1 MMRVIK
7 VYGKLAK
14 HLGQRSFKA
23 VARTP
28 SEAVKFLL
36 ANFPSLRSVLSEGE
50 YMVSVGRHQLP
61 LGDHPEYAGYPVAG
75 SEPIRIVPVVSGAG
89 GDDNRG
95 FGAFILGAA
104 LVAVAIAAPGAGFAL
119 SAGGFTSTGVAAS
132 GAVGVIAP
140 GFAAASAAA
149 AIAGNI
155 GVGLML
161 TGIAQMITPT
171 PSTDTATDSDPRQN
185 FSFSGVQNV
194 ARSGVVVPVIYGEVV
209 TGSITIS
216 AGLNTEEI

>member
-28 SEAVKFLL
+28 GEAVKFLL

-61 LGDHPEYAGYPVAG
+61 VGDHPEFIGYPVAG

-89 GDDNRG
+89 GSDNRG

-104 LVAVAIAAPGAGFAL
+104 LIGTALLTGGATLGL
-119 SAGGFTSTGVAAS
+119 TGFTAAGTGLGATAAT
-132 GAVGVIAP
+132 
-140 GFAAASAAA
+140 
-149 AIAGNI
+149 IAGNI
-155 GVGLML
+155 GIGLVLTGVAQML
-161 TGIAQMITPT
+161 TPM
-171 PSTDTATDSDPRQN
+171 PSTDIETDSDPRQN

-216 AGLNTEEI
+216 ASLNTEEI

>member
-28 SEAVKFLL
+28 GEAVKFLL

-61 LGDHPEYAGYPVAG
+61 LGDHPEFIGYPLAG
-75 SEPIRIVPVVSGAG
+75 SEPVRIVPVVSGAG
-89 GDDNRG
+89 GDDRG
-95 FGAFILGAA
+95 LGAVVLGAA
-104 LVAVAIAAPGAGFAL
+104 LVATAVVTGGATLGL
-119 SAGGFTSTGVAAS
+119 TGFTAAGTGLGATAAT
-132 GAVGVIAP
+132 
-140 GFAAASAAA
+140 
-149 AIAGNI
+149 IAGNI
-155 GVGLML
+155 GIGLVLTGVAQML
-161 TGIAQMITPT
+161 TPM
-171 PSTDTATDSDPRQN
+171 PSTDIETDSDPRQN

-216 AGLNTEEI
+216 ASLNTEEI

>member
-28 SEAVKFLL
+28 GEAVKFLL
-36 ANFPSLRSVLSEGE
+36 ANFPSLRAVLSEGE

-61 LGDHPEYAGYPVAG
+61 LGDHPEFIGYPLAG
-75 SEPIRIVPVVSGAG
+75 SEPIRIAPVISGAG
-89 GDDNRG
+89 GNRG
-95 FGAFILGAA
+95 LSTAIVGAA
-104 LVAVAIAAPGAGFAL
+104 LIGTALLTGGATLGL
-119 SAGGFTSTGVAAS
+119 TGFTAAGTGLGATAAAIGGNIGIGLVLTGVAQ
-132 GAVGVIAP
+132 
-140 GFAAASAAA
+140 
-149 AIAGNI
+149 
-155 GVGLML
+155 ML
-161 TGIAQMITPT
+161 TPT
-171 PSTDTATDSDPRQN
+171 PKTSEMDSDPREN

>member
-28 SEAVKFLL
+28 GEAVKFLL
-36 ANFPSLRSVLSEGE
+36 ANFPSVRSILSEGE

-61 LGDHPEYAGYPVAG
+61 LGDHPEYVGYPLAG
-75 SEPIRIVPVVSGAG
+75 QEPIRIVPVVSGAG

-95 FGAFILGAA
+95 LGFAIVGAA
-104 LVAVAIAAPGAGFAL
+104 LVATAIVTGGTSLAFG
-119 SAGGFTSTGVAAS
+119 AGGFGLAS
-132 GAVGVIAP
+132 GVTATTGLTV
-140 GFAAASAAA
+140 AA
-149 AIAGNI
+149 AIGNI
-155 GVGLML
+155 GVGLIL
-161 TGIAQMITPT
+161 TGVAQMLTPT
-171 PSTDTATDSDPRQN
+171 PSTDIETDSDPRQN

-216 AGLNTEEI
+216 AGLNVEKID

>member
-28 SEAVKFLL
+28 ADAVKFLL

-50 YMVSVGRHQLP
+50 YRVSVGKHSLP
-61 LGDHPEYAGYPVAG
+61 IGDHPEFMGYPVAG
-75 SEPIRIVPVVSGAG
+75 SEPIRIAPVISGAG
-89 GDDNRG
+89 GSTTQ
-95 FGAFILGAA
+95 ILVGVA
-104 LVAVAIAAPGAGFAL
+104 LVAVSLAVPAAALGLKSMTAIGL
-119 SAGGFTSTGVAAS
+119 AGGSLILGGVAQ
-132 GAVGVIAP
+132 
-140 GFAAASAAA
+140 
-149 AIAGNI
+149 
-155 GVGLML
+155 ML
-161 TGIAQMITPT
+161 TPIPDTPEM
-171 PSTDTATDSDPRQN
+171 DSDPREN

-194 ARSGVVVPVIYGEVV
+194 SRSGVVVPVIYGEVI

-216 AGLNTEEI
+216 AGLNVDKVDT

>member
-28 SEAVKFLL
+28 GEAVKFLL
-36 ANFPSLRSVLSEGE
+36 ANFPSVRSILSEGE

-61 LGDHPEYAGYPVAG
+61 LGDHPEYVGYPLAG

-89 GDDNRG
+89 GDLDRG
-95 FGAFILGAA
+95 LGIAIVGAA
-104 LVAVAIAAPGAGFAL
+104 LVATAIVTGGTSLAFG
-119 SAGGFTSTGVAAS
+119 AGGFGLAS
-132 GAVGVIAP
+132 GVTATAGLT
-140 GFAAASAAA
+140 AAA
-149 AIAGNI
+149 AIGNI
-155 GVGLML
+155 GIGLIL
-161 TGIAQMITPT
+161 TGVAQMLTPT
-171 PSTDTATDSDPRQN
+171 PSTDIETASDPRQN

>member
-28 SEAVKFLL
+28 GEAVKFLL

-61 LGDHPEYAGYPVAG
+61 LGDHPEYIGYPLAG
-75 SEPIRIVPVVSGAG
+75 AEPIRIVPVVSGAG
-89 GDDNRG
+89 GDDARN
-95 FGAFILGAA
+95 ILFGAA
-104 LVAVAIAAPGAGFAL
+104 LIGASFLFPGAGIFGAGMGVFGPLAPGTIAALTTVGTTL
-119 SAGGFTSTGVAAS
+119 SAVGAS
-132 GAVGVIAP
+132 LV
-140 GFAAASAAA
+140 
-149 AIAGNI
+149 
-155 GVGLML
+155 L
-161 TGIAQMITPT
+161 TGISNIISPMPE
-171 PSTDTATDSDPRQN
+171 TDIETDSDPRQN

-216 AGLNTEEI
+216 AGLNVEKID

>member
-28 SEAVKFLL
+28 GEAVKFLL

-61 LGDHPEYAGYPVAG
+61 LGDHPEYVGYPLAG

-89 GDDNRG
+89 GSDNRG
-95 FGAFILGAA
+95 FGAIVLGAA
-104 LVAVAIAAPGAGFAL
+104 LVAVAIAAPGAGLFA
-119 SAGGFTSTGVAAS
+119 G
-132 GAVGVIAP
+132 GAVGF
-140 GFAAASAAA
+140 GSTAAAGAATTLGA
-149 AIAGNI
+149 GLAVAAGNI
-155 GVGLML
+155 GIGLIL
-161 TGIAQMITPT
+161 TGVAQMLTPT
-171 PSTDTATDSDPRQN
+171 PSTDIETDSDPRQN

>member
-28 SEAVKFLL
+28 GEAVKFLL

-61 LGDHPEYAGYPVAG
+61 LGDHPEFIGYPLAG
-75 SEPIRIVPVVSGAG
+75 SEPVRIVPVVSGAG
-89 GDDNRG
+89 GDDRG
-95 FGAFILGAA
+95 LGAVVLGAA
-104 LVAVAIAAPGAGFAL
+104 LVATAVVTGGTSLAFG
-119 SAGGFTSTGVAAS
+119 AGGFGMAS
-132 GAVGVIAP
+132 GVTATAGLT
-140 GFAAASAAA
+140 AAA
-149 AIAGNI
+149 AVGNI
-155 GVGLML
+155 GVGLVLTGVAQML
-161 TGIAQMITPT
+161 TPM
-171 PSTDTATDSDPRQN
+171 PSTDIETDSDPRQN

-216 AGLNTEEI
+216 ASLNTEEI

>member
-28 SEAVKFLL
+28 GEAVKFLL

-50 YMVSVGRHQLP
+50 YMVSVGKNQLP
-61 LGDHPEYAGYPVAG
+61 LGDHPEYVGYPLAG

-89 GDDNRG
+89 GNG
-95 FGAFILGAA
+95 TAQIVLGAA
-104 LVAVAIAAPGAGFAL
+104 LIAVAIAAPGVGLFGGGAAGF
-119 SAGGFTSTGVAAS
+119 GVVTGAQ
-132 GAVGVIAP
+132 G
-140 GFAAASAAA
+140 AAAGLA

-155 GVGLML
+155 GIGLVL
-161 TGIAQMITPT
+161 TGVAQMLTPT
-171 PSTDTATDSDPRQN
+171 PSTDIETDSDPRQN

>member
-28 SEAVKFLL
+28 GEAVKFLL

-50 YMVSVGRHQLP
+50 YTLSVGKLQLP
-61 LGDHPEYAGYPVAG
+61 VGDHPEYVGYPLSG
-75 SEPIRIVPVVSGAG
+75 SEPIRIAPVISGAG
-89 GDDNRG
+89 GDAG
-95 FGAFILGAA
+95 KVIAGVALIGASFLF
-104 LVAVAIAAPGAGFAL
+104 PGAGIFGAGMGVFGPLAPGTIATLTTVGTAL
-119 SAGGFTSTGVAAS
+119 SAVGAS
-132 GAVGVIAP
+132 LVLSG
-140 GFAAASAAA
+140 
-149 AIAGNI
+149 IAG
-155 GVGLML
+155 ML
-161 TGIAQMITPT
+161 TPT
-171 PSTDTATDSDPRQN
+171 PSTDIETDSDPRQN

-216 AGLNTEEI
+216 AGLNTEEV

>member
-61 LGDHPEYAGYPVAG
+61 LGDHPEYAGYPLAG

-89 GDDNRG
+89 GNTG
-95 FGAFILGAA
+95 SIVAGIALIGASFLFPGAGMFGAGMGVFGPL
-104 LVAVAIAAPGAGFAL
+104 APGAIGTLTTVGTAL
-119 SAGGFTSTGVAAS
+119 SAV
-132 GAVGVIAP
+132 GA
-140 GFAAASAAA
+140 
-149 AIAGNI
+149 
-155 GVGLML
+155 GLVL
-161 TGIAQMITPT
+161 TGIAGMISPT
-171 PSTDTATDSDPRQN
+171 PKTPEMDSDPREN

>member
-28 SEAVKFLL
+28 GEAIKFLL
-36 ANFPSLRSVLSEGE
+36 ANFPGLRPVLSEGE

-61 LGDHPEYAGYPVAG
+61 IGDHPEFVGYPVAG

-89 GDDNRG
+89 GNTG
-95 FGAFILGAA
+95 TILLGAA
-104 LVAVAIAAPGAGFAL
+104 LIGASFLFPGAGMFGAGSGIGAFAGVSTSVGTAL
-119 SAGGFTSTGVAAS
+119 SAIGAS
-132 GAVGVIAP
+132 LV
-140 GFAAASAAA
+140 
-149 AIAGNI
+149 
-155 GVGLML
+155 L
-161 TGIAQMITPT
+161 TGIANIISPT
-171 PSTDTATDSDPRQN
+171 PKTPEMDSDPREN
-185 FSFSGVQNV
+185 FNFSGVQNV

-216 AGLNTEEI
+216 AGLNTEEV

>member
-28 SEAVKFLL
+28 GEAVKFLL
-36 ANFPSLRSVLSEGE
+36 ANFPSLRAVLSEGE

-61 LGDHPEYAGYPVAG
+61 LGDHPEYVGYPLAG

-89 GDDNRG
+89 GDDARNILLG
-95 FGAFILGAA
+95 VGLIGASLLFPGGGLFGASVFG
-104 LVAVAIAAPGAGFAL
+104 VAGGPIAAAGTLTTVGTAL
-119 SAGGFTSTGVAAS
+119 SAVGAS
-132 GAVGVIAP
+132 LVLSG
-140 GFAAASAAA
+140 
-149 AIAGNI
+149 IAG
-155 GVGLML
+155 ML
-161 TGIAQMITPT
+161 TPT
-171 PSTDTATDSDPRQN
+171 PETPEMDSDPREN

>member
-28 SEAVKFLL
+28 GEAVKFLL
-36 ANFPSLRSVLSEGE
+36 ANFPSLRSVLREGE

-61 LGDHPEYAGYPVAG
+61 LGDHPEYVGYPLAG

-89 GDDNRG
+89 GDGNRG
-95 FGAFILGAA
+95 LGTFIVGAA
-104 LVAVAIAAPGAGFAL
+104 LVATAIVTGGTSLAFG
-119 SAGGFTSTGVAAS
+119 AGGFGLAS
-132 GAVGVIAP
+132 GVTATAGLT
-140 GFAAASAAA
+140 AAA
-149 AIAGNI
+149 AIGNI
-155 GVGLML
+155 GVGLIL
-161 TGIAQMITPT
+161 TGVAQMLTPT
-171 PSTDTATDSDPRQN
+171 PSTDIETDSDPRQN

>member
-28 SEAVKFLL
+28 GEAVKFLL

-61 LGDHPEYAGYPVAG
+61 FGDHPEYIGYPVAG
-75 SEPIRIVPVVSGAG
+75 PEPIRIVPIISGAG
-89 GDDNRG
+89 GNRG
-95 FGAFILGAA
+95 LTTAILGVA
-104 LVAVAIAAPGAGFAL
+104 LIGVAIASSGAGFAL
-119 SAGGFTSTGVAAS
+119 GSKGVGFVSTAGAGTFSNCGT
-132 GAVGVIAP
+132 
-140 GFAAASAAA
+140 
-149 AIAGNI
+149 AGNI
-155 GVGLML
+155 GIGLLLYGVSQML
-161 TGIAQMITPT
+161 TPT
-171 PSTDTATDSDPRQN
+171 PSTDIETDSDPRQN
-185 FSFSGVQNV
+185 FNFSGVQNV

>member
-28 SEAVKFLL
+28 GEAVKFLL

-61 LGDHPEYAGYPVAG
+61 LGDHPEYVGYPLAG
-75 SEPIRIVPVVSGAG
+75 SEPIRIVPAVSGAG
-89 GDDNRG
+89 GNTG
-95 FGAFILGAA
+95 SILA
-104 LVAVAIAAPGAGFAL
+104 
-119 SAGGFTSTGVAAS
+119 GVALITA
-132 GAVGVIAP
+132 AVVFAP
-140 GFAAASAAA
+140 AAA
-149 AIAGNI
+149 AGGGFLTAGAAGTTMGAAGIASVVAGNI
-155 GVGLML
+155 GISLVFNGVAGML
-161 TGIAQMITPT
+161 TPT
-171 PSTDTATDSDPRQN
+171 PETPEMDSDPKEN

-194 ARSGVVVPVIYGEVV
+194 ERSGVVVPVIYGEVV

>member
-28 SEAVKFLL
+28 GEAIKFLL
-36 ANFPSLRSVLSEGE
+36 ANFPSLRPVLSEGE

-61 LGDHPEYAGYPVAG
+61 IGDHPEFIGYPAAG

-89 GDDNRG
+89 GNTG
-95 FGAFILGAA
+95 TILLGAA
-104 LVAVAIAAPGAGFAL
+104 LIGASFLFPGAGMFGAGMGVFGPLAPGAIATLTTVGTAL
-119 SAGGFTSTGVAAS
+119 SAVGAGLVLSGVA
-132 GAVGVIAP
+132 
-140 GFAAASAAA
+140 
-149 AIAGNI
+149 
-155 GVGLML
+155 
-161 TGIAQMITPT
+161 GIISPT
-171 PSTDTATDSDPRQN
+171 PRTAEMDSDPREN
-185 FSFSGVQNV
+185 FNFSGVQNV

-216 AGLNTEEI
+216 AGLNTEEV

>member
-28 SEAVKFLL
+28 GEAIKFLL
-36 ANFPSLRSVLSEGE
+36 ANFPGLRPVLSEGE

-61 LGDHPEYAGYPVAG
+61 IGDHPEFIGYPAAG

-89 GDDNRG
+89 GNTG
-95 FGAFILGAA
+95 TILLGAA
-104 LVAVAIAAPGAGFAL
+104 LIGASFLFPGAGMFGAGSGIGAFAGVSTSVGTAL
-119 SAGGFTSTGVAAS
+119 SAIGAS
-132 GAVGVIAP
+132 LV
-140 GFAAASAAA
+140 
-149 AIAGNI
+149 
-155 GVGLML
+155 L
-161 TGIAQMITPT
+161 TGIANIISPT
-171 PSTDTATDSDPRQN
+171 PKTPEMDSDPREN
-185 FSFSGVQNV
+185 FNFSGVQNV

-216 AGLNTEEI
+216 AGLNTEEV

>member
-28 SEAVKFLL
+28 GEAVKFLL

-61 LGDHPEYAGYPVAG
+61 LGDHPEYVGYPVAG

-89 GDDNRG
+89 GEDNRG
-95 FGAFILGAA
+95 FGAIVLGAA
-104 LVAVAIAAPGAGFAL
+104 LVAVAIAAPGVGLFGGSAAGF
-119 SAGGFTSTGVAAS
+119 GVVSGAS
-132 GAVGVIAP
+132 GAAAGL
-140 GFAAASAAA
+140 AAA
-149 AIAGNI
+149 AGNI
-155 GVGLML
+155 GIGLIL
-161 TGIAQMITPT
+161 TGVAQMLTPT
-171 PSTDTATDSDPRQN
+171 PSTDIETDSDPRQN

>member
-61 LGDHPEYAGYPVAG
+61 LGDHPEYVGYPLAG

-89 GDDNRG
+89 GDG
-95 FGAFILGAA
+95 TASVVLGAA

-119 SAGGFTSTGVAAS
+119 SAGGFTTTGVAAS

-155 GVGLML
+155 GIGLIL
-161 TGIAQMITPT
+161 TGVAQMLTPT
-171 PSTDTATDSDPRQN
+171 PKTPEMDSDPREN

-194 ARSGVVVPVIYGEVV
+194 SRSGVVVPVIYGEVI

-216 AGLNTEEI
+216 AGLNVDRVDT